1 MVLLIAP
8 VNTIIISYLT
18 KRKELLNRTQFLKA
32 ALAGGVVSFL
42 FFLASQIG
50 TPLFV
55 WLFYRNL
62 YSTVKGLMTTANLA
76 QILGLYSAFLFIIV
90 LTFTEEKWQLWL
102 QTAHFIILVIASV
115 ICTKM
120 FGIQGFAWALLG
132 ANALRVAAVI
142 ILGTIKA
149 EKGRNETY
157 ADR

>member
-1 MVLLIAP
+1 M
-8 VNTIIISYLT
+8 ISYLT
-18 KRKELLNRTQFLKA
+18 KRKERLTRSQFGKA
-32 ALAGGVVSFL
+32 VLAGGGVSL
-42 FFLASQIG
+42 VFFVACQIG

-62 YSTVKGLMTTANLA
+62 YNTVKGLITVANLA

-102 QTAHFIILVIASV
+102 QTAHFVILTIASV

-132 ANALRVAAVI
+132 ANTLRVAAVI
-142 ILGTIKA
+142 LLGTIKA
-149 EKGRNETY
+149 KKGRNETY